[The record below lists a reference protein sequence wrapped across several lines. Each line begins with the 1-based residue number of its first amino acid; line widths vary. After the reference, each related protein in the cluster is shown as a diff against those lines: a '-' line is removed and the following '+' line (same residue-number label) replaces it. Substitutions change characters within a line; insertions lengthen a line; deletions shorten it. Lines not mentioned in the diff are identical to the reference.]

1 MNLSHLK
8 QFLTVVEFGSFS
20 EAALEQNVSQAAISY
35 AIAELEKELGAR
47 LFDRGRFGAKV
58 TEIGEKV
65 ALHARAILKSED
77 AIFQEVCA
85 NKADITATL
94 RIASFRSAA
103 GRLLPK
109 VLLVLRESYPNIT
122 VQLIE
127 VDLLDSQDRTK
138 EQLLSQHIADIA
150 FLENNISDNRL
161 LIWSLL
167 KDPFMAV
174 LPNDDKREIMSWE
187 ALENESFIF
196 SECVFC
202 SERLNNQLASLSNNV
217 EPSFRVKEDSTI
229 LRMVSQGL
237 GMAVMAQLAIDELPE
252 NVKIVPMDSLLE
264 RDISIAI
271 APENLKIPAIRVFLS
286 LLKETY
292 PDSEIPSLNLK

>member
-1 MNLSHLK
+1 M
-8 QFLTVVEFGSFS
+8 
-20 EAALEQNVSQAAISY
+20 
-35 AIAELEKELGAR
+35 
-47 LFDRGRFGAKV
+47 
-58 TEIGEKV
+58 
-65 ALHARAILKSED
+65 HARAISKSED
-77 AIFQEVCA
+77 AIFQELCA

-109 VLLVLRESYPNIT
+109 VLLALRESYPNIT

-138 EQLLSQHIADIA
+138 EQLLTQHIADIA
-150 FLENNISDNRL
+150 FLENNIPDNRL

-187 ALENESFIF
+187 ALESENFIF

-271 APENLKIPAIRVFLS
+271 APENLKIPAIRVFLN